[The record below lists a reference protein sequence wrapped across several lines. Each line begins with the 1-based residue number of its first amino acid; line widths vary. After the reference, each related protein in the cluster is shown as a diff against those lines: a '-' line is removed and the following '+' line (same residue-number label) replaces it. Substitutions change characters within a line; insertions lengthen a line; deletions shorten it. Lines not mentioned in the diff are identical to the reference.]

1 MLKREKDK
9 VAMLEKENALLMD
22 IVNSNINTSKNRE
35 PDAMPITNYVDF
47 TKQLEKNIEDKI
59 TETLNSYQKTYMLGI
74 NTTINKMYS
83 DISSIADILKDRST
97 TCGNMFKSNNELFI
111 RVKEI

>member
-35 PDAMPITNYVDF
+35 PDSMPVTNYVDF

-74 NTTINKMYS
+74 NTTINKM
-83 DISSIADILKDRST
+83 
-97 TCGNMFKSNNELFI
+97 
-111 RVKEI
+111 